1 MLLTAAAHAQRVEL
15 LLGKGAQRRRVA
27 DVGQVRGGELA
38 VRHVHLDELEE
49 VAGLALERLV
59 RGASQGLLE

>member
-1 MLLTAAAHAQRVEL
+1 L

-49 VAGLALERLV
+49 VAGLALQRLV